1 MNKRSARL
9 LIFAVVIA
17 LLGGSCSE
25 PALEINGP
33 QKETASSEAPV
44 LKKSNGVPGSYI
56 VVLKSSLSNSE
67 IQIADLILKYI
78 FKTEF
83 QYNNAI
89 KGFASQLTDNQVTAL
104 AKDLRIAYIEQDQ
117 YVQIVTTQTN
127 ATWGLD
133 RIDQRTLPL
142 NAQYTYTENGAGVD
156 AYVIDTGIRKGHSDF
171 GGRAVTGYDAITLNG
186 SAEDANGHGT
196 HVAGTIGGTTWGVAK
211 NVRLIAVR
219 VLNSSGSGTIAQVVA
234 GIDWV
239 TANHTTNP
247 AVANMSL
254 GGSKSDALDTA
265 VKNSI
270 ADGVVYCVAAGN
282 ETSDASTRSPA
293 GVTEAI
299 TVGATDSQDAF
310 ATFSNYGSV
319 VDISAPGVSIKSA
332 WYTSNTATNTISG
345 TSMATPHVA
354 GAVALYLQSNPAAT
368 PAEVS
373 SAITANATNSV
384 ITGLPSGTVNKLLHS
399 GSGSGPVPLPPA
411 APTLVSPASG
421 TLGVTIPAALAW
433 NASAEATTYT
443 IQVSTSQ
450 AFTTLAFSA
459 SGVTTTST
467 SASGLTAGTAYY
479 WRVLAANANGN
490 SAWSGVWNITTAG
503 GNPPAA
509 PTLRSPSNGATN
521 QSLTPTLA
529 WYSVTGAT
537 SYRLQVSTSSTFAT
551 SEVDLAGIT
560 TTSVGVS
567 GLTAGTT
574 YYWRV
579 LAANANGE
587 GPWSS
592 ARRFTTAAPKPPA
605 APRLLS
611 PSSNATNVSQSP
623 TLSWNASTGAT
634 SYNLQVSTSST
645 FATRVVDLTGI
656 TTTSAAVSGLAGYTR
671 YYWRVSATNANGTSA
686 WSSSRYFRT
695 AR

>member
-1 MNKRSARL
+1 MTKLSARL
-9 LIFAVVIA
+9 LIAAAVLA
-17 LLGGSCSE
+17 LFVVGCSE

-33 QKETASSEAPV
+33 QKESASTEAPV

-56 VVLKSSLSNSE
+56 VVLKNSLSDTE
-67 IQIADLILKYI
+67 IQIADMILKYV

-83 QYNNAI
+83 RYTSAL
-89 KGFASQLTDNQVTAL
+89 KGFACQLTDAQVAAL
-104 AKDLRIAYIEQDQ
+104 AKDLRIAYIEQNQ
-117 YVQIVTTQTN
+117 YVQTVTTQSG

-133 RIDQRTLPL
+133 RIDQRNLPL
-142 NAQYTYTENGAGVD
+142 DTQYTFTENGTGVD
-156 AYVIDTGIRKGHSDF
+156 AYVIDTGILKGHSDF
-171 GGRAVTGYDAITLNG
+171 GGRAVTGYDAITSG
-186 SAEDANGHGT
+186 GTAEDGNGHGT
-196 HVAGTIGGTTWGVAK
+196 HVAGTIGGSTWGVAK

-219 VLNSSGSGTIAQVVA
+219 VLNNSGSGTIAQVVA

-293 GVTEAI
+293 GVTDAI

-310 ATFSNYGSV
+310 ASFSNYGSV

-332 WYTSNTATNTISG
+332 WYTSTTATNTISG
-345 TSMATPHVA
+345 TSMATPHVT
-354 GAVALYLQSNPAAT
+354 GAVALYLQANPGAT

-373 SAITANATNSV
+373 SAITAKATSSV
-384 ITGLPSGTVNKLLHS
+384 ITGLPGGTVNRLLYTGSGTVQ
-399 GSGSGPVPLPPA
+399 PPPA

-421 TLGVTIPAALAW
+421 TLNVTIPAALAW
-433 NASAEATTYT
+433 NASVEATSYT
-443 IQVSTSQ
+443 VQVSTSQ
-450 AFTTLAFSA
+450 TFTTLAYSA
-459 SGVTTTST
+459 SGVTTTSA

-490 SAWSGVWNITTAG
+490 SDWSSIWSFTTAG
-503 GNPPAA
+503 GAVPAA
-509 PTLRSPSNGATN
+509 PRLRTPSNGATN
-521 QSLTPTLA
+521 QSLTPTLG

-551 SEVDLAGIT
+551 SVVDLAGIT
-560 TTSVGVS
+560 TTSSVVS

-592 ARRFTTAAPKPPA
+592 ARRFTTAAPQPPA
-605 APRLLS
+605 APRLQS
-611 PSSNATNVSQSP
+611 PSNNATNVSQNP
-623 TLSWNASTGAT
+623 TLSWYASTGAT

-645 FATRVVDLTGI
+645 FATKIVDLTGI
-656 TTTSAAVSGLAGYTR
+656 TTTSAAVSGLASYTR

-695 AR
+695 VR